1 MGDSPI
7 SDAPVETPGITT
19 ILWDNDGVLVDT
31 EGLYYQATRE
41 VIAEFGIDLTPYAY
55 RRYHLT
61 ENRGS
66 WHLAAAR
73 GVPHD
78 VIRRA
83 RERRNRRYADLLR
96 ERPLLIE
103 GVRETFDVLHGRFGM
118 GIVTSSDAGH
128 FEIIHETTGLLDY
141 VSFTVTSADVSE
153 TKPSPEPYLRG
164 LEHAGVSPSKAV
176 VVEDSRRGLLAA
188 AAAGIPCYVIPTD
201 WTRTSDF
208 SEAAGVL
215 NSIRELP
222 AILTS
227 ESLPPA

>member
-7 SDAPVETPGITT
+7 AEKPSNAGPVTT

-41 VIAEFGIDLTPYAY
+41 ILADCGVDLTPYAY

-66 WHLAAAR
+66 WHLAAMR
-73 GVPHD
+73 GVPLE
-78 VIRRA
+78 VIRDGRM
-83 RERRNRRYADLLR
+83 RRNRRYAELLR
-96 ERPLLIE
+96 ERPLLID
-103 GVRETFDVLHGRFGM
+103 GVRETFHALHDRYTM
-118 GIVTSSDAGH
+118 GIVTSSDADH

-141 VSFTVTSADVSE
+141 ISFTVTSADVKE

-164 LEHAGVSPSKAV
+164 LERAGARPDQAI

-188 AAAGIPCYVIPTD
+188 QAAGIPCYVIPTD

-208 SEAAGVL
+208 TEAAGVL
-215 NSIRELP
+215 GSVQELP
-222 AILTS
+222 AIVYGM
-227 ESLPPA
+227 A